1 MAAAIFSGYTALLFK
16 CIAEIIASAG
26 LGRNPFHCWQV
37 YVILAVA
44 LSCAPTELH
53 FLNLALQLGDAIFVV
68 PVYLALGMVSQLLT
82 GMIFFEEYKD
92 FVSASHAI
100 EFAISVSITLLFV
113 MIMAKANVV
122 VDEFALEEPEMFEK
136 LDILQEDSEM
146 TRQITDPAT
155 PSKQHSASKSK
166 TPSLVLPLPKTP
178 KMGLTM
184 LDEEDAAD
192 AVQVTVAGFGG
203 AIEVMEI
210 IRQGSSCSN
219 RLGRGQSPTSASN
232 RGRSM
237 SPTTKKEVGIV

>member
-1 MAAAIFSGYTALLFK
+1 
-16 CIAEIIASAG
+16 
-26 LGRNPFHCWQV
+26 
-37 YVILAVA
+37 
-44 LSCAPTELH
+44 
-53 FLNLALQLGDAIFVV
+53 
-68 PVYLALGMVSQLLT
+68 
-82 GMIFFEEYKD
+82 
-92 FVSASHAI
+92 
-100 EFAISVSITLLFV
+100 
-113 MIMAKANVV
+113 MAKANVV

-210 IRQGSSCSN
+210 ILLKSSWSWTVSN
-219 RLGRGQSPTSASN
+219 FR
-232 RGRSM
+232 
-237 SPTTKKEVGIV
+237 K